1 MSKSNKKEAGWIV
14 TFADL
19 MALLLT
25 FFVLLFSFSTID
37 AKKYEAVAV
46 SLKAAF
52 GFHPW
57 NILGERGKSGIGG
70 SLIGIDIPPPPPAPP
85 PAPKTKREV
94 KQAVKPKPETAQA
107 RQSPRPAKE
116 KEPKPPA
123 QTGSLQKSLKD
134 RLAGLLE
141 QQINSGDATLLARN
155 GTVIIRFDEKV
166 TFASGSAEL
175 VPTFKAILARIVPVI
190 EKSKG
195 QVIVSGH
202 TDDRPITSKRF
213 RSNWD
218 LSAGRAVSVVHYVLS
233 ITGLPANRIVAQGRA
248 DTVPLFAND
257 SENHRA
263 KNRRVEIRIV
273 RTGPPGNTK

>member
-37 AKKYEAVAV
+37 AKKYEAMAIG
-46 SLKAAF
+46 LKNAF
-52 GFHPW
+52 RYHPL
-57 NILGERGKSGIGG
+57 NVLGERGKAGTGG
-70 SLIGIDIPPPPPAPP
+70 SLIGVDIPPPPP
-85 PAPKTKREV
+85 PKPKRED

-107 RQSPRPAKE
+107 RQSPQPAKE

-123 QTGSLQKSLKD
+123 QTGSVQKSLKD

-155 GTVIIRFDEKV
+155 GAVIIRFDEKV

-190 EKSKG
+190 EKSQG
-195 QVIVSGH
+195 QVVVSGH

-273 RTGPPGNTK
+273 QTGPPRNAK